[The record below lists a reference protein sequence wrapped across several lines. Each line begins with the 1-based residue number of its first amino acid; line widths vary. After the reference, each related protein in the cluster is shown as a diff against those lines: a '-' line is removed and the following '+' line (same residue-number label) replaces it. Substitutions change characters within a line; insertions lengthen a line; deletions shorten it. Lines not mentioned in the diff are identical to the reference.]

1 MKIDNKALKQLYDH
15 YLDEVSPE
23 SREKCPA
30 PEMLVQSIR
39 QALPKKKRNMI
50 IGHLSCCIHCSTEF
64 EFLIKT
70 LREEIEIEQKVG
82 QILDSNETLSKPN
95 RRNSVISY
103 ITQKKYI
110 YAVAAALIVLF
121 ISFYVVKLRQEYEY
135 RRARASPLQLVY
147 PRDTR
152 LPLSKLVFRW
162 NGIPE
167 ADHYIIEI
175 FDDTLLP
182 FWRSSRIRENI
193 LSPSQSLLD
202 KFEKNK
208 RYFWMVTAYDE
219 KGKSTESRLE
229 DYIIKR

>member
-15 YLDEVSPE
+15 YLDEISPE
-23 SREKCPA
+23 SREECPA
-30 PEMLVQSIR
+30 PEMLLQSIR
-39 QALPKKKRNMI
+39 QTLPKKKKNEI
-50 IGHLSCCIHCSTEF
+50 IEHLSGCIHCSREL
-64 EFLIKT
+64 EFLNKT

-82 QILDSNETLSKPN
+82 QIFDSNETLSKPN
-95 RRNSVISY
+95 RLKSVISSVVK
-103 ITQKKYI
+103 KKYI
-110 YAVAAALIVLF
+110 YAAAAALILIVA
-121 ISFYVVKLRQEYEY
+121 SFYAVRLKQQSEY
-135 RRARASPLQLVY
+135 RRVRASPLQLLY

-162 NGIPE
+162 NDIPE
-167 ADHYIIEI
+167 TDHYIIEI

-182 FWRSSRIRENI
+182 FRRSSKIWDNI